1 MWGRTGACGRG
12 SRPWAR
18 EAGPAQTRVARPHG
32 REARVPEARPLRTRT
47 EPWQAHPK
55 ARVGT
60 DEVQARAGV
69 RGRSGQKPPRGTPGC
84 RHLLPTE
91 LVAWR
96 PAPLRCLTSMP
107 PANLAPNAITHALAS
122 RCFD

>member
-1 MWGRTGACGRG
+1 MWGRIGACGFGLRG
-12 SRPWAR
+12 SETREVGSAQERSRQRWRAR
-18 EAGPAQTRVARPHG
+18 S
-32 REARVPEARPLRTRT
+32 PEARPLRTRT

-84 RHLLPTE
+84 RHLLPPE

-96 PAPLRCLTSMP
+96 PAPWLFDTHQSRT
-107 PANLAPNAITHALAS
+107 NLAPNGREAITRALL
-122 RCFD
+122 